1 MAFTGC
7 SAYISNQITPYAKA
21 YAIYNGVD
29 MTKYQFKK
37 EISSHAPLVFLG
49 RIEPIKG
56 THVAI
61 EVAKKTGKKLI
72 IAGNIPSEFQS
83 YFDEEIKP
91 QLNEQIKYIG
101 PVNDIEKNE
110 LLGTALA
117 FLMPILW
124 NEPFGIVMAEAMAC
138 GTPVIGFNRGSVPEV
153 VLNGING
160 FSCSN
165 IEEMIELVLR
175 INEIDREKVR
185 LDAEKRFSAEVIVND
200 YLMLYKEMII
210 NN

>member
-1 MAFTGC
+1 
-7 SAYISNQITPYAKA
+7 
-21 YAIYNGVD
+21 
-29 MTKYQFKK
+29 
-37 EISSHAPLVFLG
+37 
-49 RIEPIKG
+49 
-56 THVAI
+56 
-61 EVAKKTGKKLI
+61 
-72 IAGNIPSEFQS
+72 
-83 YFDEEIKP
+83 
-91 QLNEQIKYIG
+91 
-101 PVNDIEKNE
+101 
-110 LLGTALA
+110 
-117 FLMPILW
+117 
-124 NEPFGIVMAEAMAC
+124 MAC

-175 INEIDREKVR
+175 VNEIDREKVR